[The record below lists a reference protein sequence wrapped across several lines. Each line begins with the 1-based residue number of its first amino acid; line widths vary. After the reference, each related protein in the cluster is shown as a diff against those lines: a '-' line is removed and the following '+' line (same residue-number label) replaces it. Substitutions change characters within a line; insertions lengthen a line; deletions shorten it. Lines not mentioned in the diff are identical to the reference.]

1 MKEKFKS
8 FIENHKEDI
17 VKVCCYTAGVLVGA
31 AATRIAYGI
40 HYRGCVITNSK
51 SVNAVLKDIPNG
63 AKVGSY
69 GGIINPGITP
79 ENMGELG
86 NRITGVGCPKD
97 FKFTHIIAIGEH
109 NK

>member
-8 FIENHKEDI
+8 FIRNHKKGI
-17 VKVCCYTAGVLVGA
+17 VRVCYYTTGILVGV
-31 AATRIAYGI
+31 AATKIAYGM
-40 HYRGCVITNSK
+40 HYKGCIMTDSK
-51 SVNAVLKDIPNG
+51 IVNKFLGDIPNG

-69 GGIINPGITP
+69 GGIIKPGITP

-86 NRITGVGCPKD
+86 NRITSLGCPKD